1 MWKPSMN
8 LCMLET
14 KKKQKSKGGK
24 NKGQV
29 RTITQQEPK
38 QSFFQYFSEP
48 IEVPLILHSIQCSL
62 IALYSFLLDLISSDL
77 IQPYMKNDLML
88 PLMTL
93 LDPIWL
99 AYPVQLGWGGR
110 RRRRGGGTDPHQIDG
125 GGGLWHRTLYPHS
138 CHPRVNPLVH
148 RSVSLSYTAEVAA

>member
-1 MWKPSMN
+1 MFLTIPEIMWKPSMN

-77 IQPYMKNDLML
+77 IQPYMKYDLML

-93 LDPIWL
+93 LDPILL
-99 AYPVQLGWGGR
+99 AFMR
-110 RRRRGGGTDPHQIDG
+110 
-125 GGGLWHRTLYPHS
+125 
-138 CHPRVNPLVH
+138 CN
-148 RSVSLSYTAEVAA
+148 